1 MAAETEDEAE
11 AEAQV
16 EEQAAMEEEQQQDAE
31 EELLPLPPPPAEA
44 EPPQL
49 WRSARKRKA
58 KAVFGDN
65 GELDGP
71 ASSFRS
77 VPAAR
82 KASIDAVEEMGV
94 PAFALPGE
102 TVWAMGLHCGGRKRF
117 QAKVVK
123 LRKLFPRIVV
133 QYVATED
140 GGTHPLELPDPI
152 TAYLTM
158 TDVAPNTP
166 LPP

>member
-1 MAAETEDEAE
+1 M
-11 AEAQV
+11 
-16 EEQAAMEEEQQQDAE
+16 
-31 EELLPLPPPPAEA
+31 
-44 EPPQL
+44 
-49 WRSARKRKA
+49 
-58 KAVFGDN
+58 
-65 GELDGP
+65 
-71 ASSFRS
+71 
-77 VPAAR
+77 
-82 KASIDAVEEMGV
+82 

-117 QAKVVK
+117 KAKVVK

-133 QYVATED
+133 QYLETET